1 MRHKTSS
8 GLLMYRHARRELEV
22 FIAHPGG
29 PYFAHSDVDCWSI
42 PKGEVEPGESL
53 LETAMRE
60 FKEEVGLE
68 PKPPYLELGSVRQR
82 SGKIVYAWGF
92 EGDWDESQPIQS
104 SPFEL
109 EWPTGSGKMAQFP
122 EVDRADFFTL
132 DRARRRLKM
141 AQHPFLDRLVDQLA
155 LLQRNK

>member
-8 GLLMYRHARRELEV
+8 GLLMYRHGKRELEV

-29 PYFAHSDVDCWSI
+29 PFFAHSDVDCWSI

-60 FKEEVGLE
+60 FKEEVGLD

-82 SGKIVYAWGF
+82 SGKVVYAWGF

-104 SPFEL
+104 FPFDL
-109 EWPTGSGKMAQFP
+109 EWPTGSGKIAQFP
-122 EVDRADFFTL
+122 EVDRAGFFTL

-141 AQHPFLDRLVDQLA
+141 AQHPLLERLVDQLA
-155 LLQRNK
+155 QLERKK